1 MNFLWQSE
9 DSASFATTC
18 PVCAAEGPHR
28 SVLVIANSG
37 PGGADWI
44 ILECPAC
51 QSRFSTDRQGADY
64 SPEAVQGGVLFDLYL
79 EQGAGLRPMLDPLGW
94 AEVSPGRRMLEIGG
108 GFGFSSDYVQTV
120 LGWSAKGYDPSGLAL
135 MGRDY
140 LGLDIVPDYWTDETP
155 LPQPFDVAYASEVI
169 EHIPEPA
176 GFLRSI
182 RRAVGESGVAV
193 LTTPDA
199 AALNPG
205 TSPAMLAPIATPGQ
219 HLTLFSAAGLELAL
233 RNAGFQNVQVVVRG
247 TTLQAYASDAELPV
261 PRPLDEGRYRDYL
274 CRRIGTPELQ
284 PTLLSG
290 LRYRFFKELVDNG
303 EHAAALELF
312 GHIGADIRSRFG
324 FDIENAAALQPPEP
338 ITDAL
343 EWLARYPGNLTGLL
357 YLRAIL
363 ANNVEGDAV
372 AAARFAAAAALFG
385 TGLRRA
391 LQGVG
396 MEDGETEMFTVAAL
410 RLHLIAAVSAGADT
424 APLLAALEQGVPD
437 SGLQIPVRDR
447 QGFRRCLRRDLR
459 MMRHPEALW
468 RTAQYSGP
476 QVDEVELLAQTLRGG
491 LPVMRITAMDDIAAA
506 TDAAGVMEAF
516 WRIWTQPGAG
526 EAPDTIRHAR
536 KVALIRLV
544 QLGAFQ
550 QADELYEAWD
560 APELAADPSVSTALG
575 ILAQA
580 CPR

>member
-1 MNFLWQSE
+1 MNFLWQSD
-9 DSASFATTC
+9 DSASFATSC

-28 SVLVIANSG
+28 SVLVIPESG
-37 PGGADWI
+37 PDGADWVI
-44 ILECPAC
+44 VECPAC
-51 QSRFSTDRQGADY
+51 HSRFSTDRQGADY
-64 SPEAVQGGVLFDLYL
+64 SPEAVPGGVLFDLYL

-108 GFGFSSDYVQTV
+108 GFGFSSDFVQTV
-120 LGWSAKGYDPSGLAL
+120 LGWTAKGYDPSGLAL

-199 AALNPG
+199 ASLNPG

-233 RNAGFQNVQVVVRG
+233 RNAGFQNVLVVVSG
-247 TTLQAYASDAELPV
+247 TTLQAYASDADLPV
-261 PRPLDEGRYRDYL
+261 PRPLDEGLYRDYL
-274 CRRIGTPELQ
+274 RQRVETPELQ

-290 LRYRFFKELVDNG
+290 LRYRLFKDLLDKG
-303 EHAAALELF
+303 EHAAALELYRQ
-312 GHIGADIRSRFG
+312 IGDDIRSRFG
-324 FDIENAAALQPPEP
+324 FDIEDSAALQPPEP

-363 ANNVEGDAV
+363 ANNVEGYAV

-385 TGLRRA
+385 TGLRKA
-391 LQGVG
+391 LQGVY
-396 MEDGETEMFTVAAL
+396 MEDGETEVFTSAAL

-424 APLLAALEQGVPD
+424 APLLAALERGKPD
-437 SGLQIPVRDR
+437 SGLQIPAFDR
-447 QGFRRCLRRDLR
+447 LRFRRGLRRDLR
-459 MMRHPEALW
+459 MMKHPHTLW
-468 RTAQYSGP
+468 RIAPYAGP
-476 QVDEVELLAQTLRGG
+476 NLDEVELLAQTLRDG
-491 LPVMRITAMDDIAAA
+491 LPITRIAAIDDIAQSI
-506 TDAAGVMEAF
+506 DAAGVMEAF
-516 WRIWTQPGAG
+516 WRIWTHPGAA
-526 EAPDTIRHAR
+526 EAPDTIRHCR

-550 QADELYEAWD
+550 QADELYECWD
-560 APELAADPSVSTALG
+560 TPELAEDPSVATALG
-575 ILAQA
+575 ILAQV